1 VTNPNTTA
9 MSATEKI
16 LKKVHFIY
24 GLTILLPVLGLD
36 LVASVLRFP
45 YLTMSAK
52 LEQLEQGR
60 RDRAK
65 ARNERRAESYARY
78 ERRHA

>member
-1 VTNPNTTA
+1 MTNPNTTA
-9 MSATEKI
+9 MSATEKS

-24 GLTILLPVLGLD
+24 GLTILLPVMALD
-36 LVASVLRFP
+36 LVASVLRIP
-45 YLTMSAK
+45 YVKMTAK

-60 RDRAK
+60 LDREAARD
-65 ARNERRAESYARY
+65 ERRTKSYVRY